1 MHGISLSETH
11 GKSYITPEWRL
22 ANWLNIY
29 RSNEYL
35 SFCSHQWVSLEA
47 WKQRYFLYKIIC
59 FNKHAYVVDG
69 IFFSKVW
76 RRQRRSDRVRLI
88 FMRKEKIFSNFDL
101 IGKCLQSCSWVYDDG
116 LFSDRLMHLYMQQ
129 MKVLQNYL
137 SMCYIKR

>member
-69 IFFSKVW
+69 IFFLKSVKEATTIGSSKINIHEKGKNIQQVW
-76 RRQRRSDRVRLI
+76 SNRQVFAIL
-88 FMRKEKIFSNFDL
+88 FL
-101 IGKCLQSCSWVYDDG
+101 G
-116 LFSDRLMHLYMQQ
+116 LWWWFVFRQINAFIYATDESSSKLFEH
-129 MKVLQNYL
+129 VLH
-137 SMCYIKR
+137 

>member
-69 IFFSKVW
+69 IFFLKSVKEATTIGSSK
-76 RRQRRSDRVRLI
+76 I
-88 FMRKEKIFSNFDL
+88 NIHEKGKIFSKFDL

>member
-1 MHGISLSETH
+1 MAYHCQKPTASLTQPPSDDWPT
-11 GKSYITPEWRL
+11 GWTFIVLT
-22 ANWLNIY
+22 NIY
-29 RSNEYL
+29 HSAPTNEYL
-35 SFCSHQWVSLEA
+35 WRLE
-47 WKQRYFLYKIIC
+47 KQRYFLYKIIC

-116 LFSDRLMHLYMQQ
+116 LFSDRLMHLYMRQ

-137 SMCYIKR
+137 NMC